1 VPKIKEIYCIRLHPQ
16 LCNKKQAPT
25 LLKMDV
31 EGFEYDS
38 FAKHN
43 SIIRLVFLAR
53 TNLDGSS
60 LGFEDGGLAVY
71 VKNTYNSRTCLIL
84 WCVV

>member
-1 VPKIKEIYCIRLHPQ
+1 MQ
-16 LCNKKQAPT
+16 QKQALT
-25 LLKMDV
+25 LLTMDV

-53 TNLDGSS
+53 TNLDGGS
-60 LGFEDGGLAVY
+60 LGCEDGGRA
-71 VKNTYNSRTCLIL
+71 NSLVR
-84 WCVV
+84 VV

>member
-1 VPKIKEIYCIRLHPQ
+1 
-16 LCNKKQAPT
+16 
-25 LLKMDV
+25 MDV

-53 TNLDGSS
+53 TNLDGGS
-60 LGFEDGGLAVY
+60 LGCEDGGRAVY
-71 VKNTYNSRTCLIL
+71 VKNMYNSRTCLIL
-84 WCVV
+84 WCALFNHGGYVIQQAKFLKVL